1 MTLTEEVKQA
11 IIDEY
16 NKQLPNE
23 NDAATRKKLGQFFTP
38 PELIIKMIEKFD
50 NLEGTILDPCGG
62 SGNLLAACII
72 AGADPTKVYY
82 NELDPNVFEIGKKRL
97 RKLGVPEKNIICGN
111 ALEESAYDFR

>member
-11 IIDEY
+11 IIDEF

-23 NDAATRKKLGQFFTP
+23 NDTATKKKFGQFFTP
-38 PELIIKMIEKFD
+38 PSLTIKMIEKFD
-50 NLEGTILDPCGG
+50 DLEGTILDPCGG

-72 AGADPTKVYY
+72 AGADPKLVYY

-97 RKLGVPEKNIICGN
+97 MALGVPEKNFHIGN
-111 ALEESAYDFR
+111 ALDESAYDF